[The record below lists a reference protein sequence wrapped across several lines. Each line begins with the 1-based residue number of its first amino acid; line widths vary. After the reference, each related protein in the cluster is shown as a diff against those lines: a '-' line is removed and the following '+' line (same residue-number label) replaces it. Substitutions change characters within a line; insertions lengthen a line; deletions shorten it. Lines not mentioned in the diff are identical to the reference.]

1 MHIKKLWY
9 KNGNDLYVGSSIDY
23 TYTERERIPQKW
35 VHNFQI
41 ACLGLVVAS
50 YRQANKTGRDGIFV
64 KNDSD
69 DELIQYKERE
79 NKL

>member
-41 ACLGLVVAS
+41 ACLGLVVATDK
-50 YRQANKTGRDGIFV
+50 RTKQEEMEFLLKMTLMMN
-64 KNDSD
+64 
-69 DELIQYKERE
+69 
-79 NKL
+79 